1 MIRKVLLILL
11 VILTILILWYFPLIN
26 YGFKQ
31 GLGQLQVVW
40 NSRDIEEVKA
50 DPNVPDSIKMSLDY
64 VREVVAFGVREI
76 GLEDEGNYQTYF
88 DQKGIP
94 VLFVV
99 TGAEPFSL
107 TPYEWKFPVIG
118 VVPYKGF
125 FDKDDA
131 ETEKQKLLDLGY
143 DADMRMPGGWSTLG
157 WFKDPVL
164 SNMLARSKGD
174 LANVILHEL
183 THATVFVKDSIEYNE
198 NLATFIGDEA
208 TLIFL
213 REKFGEG
220 SPEWIRYQEDEEDF
234 KRYANHILRGADKLD
249 SLYQHIG
256 NRADSVKIRLKTLM
270 IEKIISSADTIN
282 FHRPENF
289 RWEMDVLPNNAYFLS
304 FLRYR
309 VRQDYLKDILRDD
322 FNNNLKS
329 FVKYLHE
336 KYN

>member
-1 MIRKVLLILL
+1 MIRKVLLIFL
-11 VILTILILWYFPLIN
+11 VVLTILILWYFPLIN
-26 YGFKQ
+26 YGIKQ
-31 GLGQLQVVW
+31 GLGQLRVVW

-50 DPNVPDSIKMSLDY
+50 DPNVPDSIKMGLDY
-64 VREVVAFGVREI
+64 VREVVDFGVREI
-76 GLEDEGNYQTYF
+76 GLKDKDNYKAYF
-88 DQKGIP
+88 DQKGMP

-99 TGAEPFSL
+99 TGAEPFAL
-107 TPYEWKFPVIG
+107 TPYEWKFPIVG
-118 VVPYKGF
+118 LVPYKGF
-125 FDKDDA
+125 FDPEDA
-131 ETEKQKLLDLGY
+131 EVEKQKLLDLGY
-143 DADMRMPGGWSTLG
+143 DADIRMPGGWSTLG

-164 SNMLARSKGD
+164 SNMLARSKGG

-213 REKFGEG
+213 KKKFGEG
-220 SPEWIRYQEDEEDF
+220 SPEWIRYHQDEEDF
-234 KRYANHILRGADKLD
+234 KNYASHILRGADKLD
-249 SLYQHIG
+249 SLYQNTG
-256 NRADSVKIRLKTLM
+256 SRTDSVKIRLKTSM
-270 IEKIISSADTIN
+270 IKKIINSVDTIN

-289 RWEMDVLPNNAYFLS
+289 RWRNDVLPNNAYFLS

-309 VRQDYLKDILRDD
+309 VRQDHLKDLLKED

-329 FVKYLHE
+329 FVRYLQE

>member
-1 MIRKVLLILL
+1 MIRKVLIILL
-11 VILTILILWYFPLIN
+11 IILTILILWYFPLIN
-26 YGFKQ
+26 YGIKQ

-40 NSRDIEEVKA
+40 NSLDIEEVKA

-64 VREVVAFGVREI
+64 VREVVDFGVLEI
-76 GLEDEGNYQTYF
+76 GLKDEGNYQTYY
-88 DQKGIP
+88 DQKGDP

-99 TGAEPFSL
+99 TGAESFSL
-107 TPYEWKFPVIG
+107 TPYEWEFPVVG

-125 FDKDDA
+125 FDKEDA
-131 ETEKQKLLDLGY
+131 EREKQKLLDLNY
-143 DADMRMPGGWSTLG
+143 DADIRMPGGWSTLG

-164 SNMLARSKGD
+164 SNMLGRSRGD

-213 REKFGEG
+213 RKKFGEG
-220 SPEWIRYQEDEEDF
+220 SPEWIRYHEDEEDF
-234 KRYANHILRGADKLD
+234 KRYANHIIRGADKLD
-249 SLYQHIG
+249 SLYQYIE
-256 NRADSVKIRLKTLM
+256 NRTDSIKIRLKISM
-270 IEKIISSADTIN
+270 IKKIIDSADTIN
-282 FHRPENF
+282 FHSPENF
-289 RWEMDVLPNNAYFLS
+289 RWKRDVLPNNTYFLS

-329 FVKYLHE
+329 FVKYLQE